1 MDSKSIIVD
10 VSESSSNHVAN
21 IALDDMYKDESVDA
35 VYQAKSRVL
44 NKAIQEIGMGKYQKQ
59 LFICAGFGWFAD
71 SVWPLATAL
80 ILTQTI
86 AEFNFNGPYLTLAAN
101 VGLLVGPA
109 IWSVGC
115 DTWGRKWPFNL
126 TLLIAGVFG
135 TAAGGSPNFVAL
147 ACLLAVVCVGVGGN
161 LPVDSAVFLDLIPG
175 THQYLLTLINVWW
188 SVGSLLGS
196 LLAWPLIANYSC
208 PEGTSVCDR
217 ADNMGWRYLLFT
229 LGGVTLLFW
238 FLRLFYFDLLESP
251 RFLISIGKDA
261 EAVSIIHKIA
271 KYNGTT
277 TNLSV
282 EHLNEAAEKVANL
295 GIPVVPRTATF
306 GLQHVKG
313 LFSTTKMAISTVL
326 LVALWGKWSFVLRD
340 EDSPFIAIIGLAYN
354 LYNCFLPYLLTAR
367 GIDFGDGS
375 LYITYRNQ
383 FILSVIG
390 IGGALVAGWTV
401 EVSRIGRKGTLTIS
415 MGLTGIF
422 LLESTTSR
430 SSNALLGWNC
440 GYNFSINM
448 MWGVMYAISAEI
460 FPAPHRGTG
469 NGLVNVATA
478 IFGVLAPVIAL
489 YANLSTSVPVYI
501 SGTLFIFS
509 GFLALFLPYEPQGR
523 ASI

>member
-1 MDSKSIIVD
+1 MDTKSTIVEASD
-10 VSESSSNHVAN
+10 PPSTHDTD
-21 IALDDMYKDESVDA
+21 IALDDMYNDESVDA

-59 LFICAGFGWFAD
+59 LFICAGFGWFALR
-71 SVWPLATAL
+71 PAL

-109 IWSVGC
+109 IWSIGC

-126 TLLIAGVFG
+126 TLLIAGLFG
-135 TAAGGSPNFVAL
+135 TAAGGSPNFVTL
-147 ACLLAVVCVGVGGN
+147 ACLSAVVGVGVGGN
-161 LPVDSAVFLDLIPG
+161 LPVDSAVFLDLVPG

-208 PEGTSVCDR
+208 PEDALTCDR
-217 ADNMGWRYLLFT
+217 ADNMGWRYFLFA
-229 LGGVTLLFW
+229 LGGLTLLFW
-238 FLRLFYFDLLESP
+238 ILRFFCFDLLESP
-251 RFLISIGKDA
+251 RFLISMGRDA

-277 TNLSV
+277 TTLTV
-282 EHLNEAAEKVANL
+282 EHLTEAAEKVANL
-295 GIPVVPRTATF
+295 GIPVVPRTAAF

-313 LFSTTKMAISTVL
+313 LFSTTKMAISTTL
-326 LVALWGKWSFVLRD
+326 LVALW
-340 EDSPFIAIIGLAYN
+340 AIIGLAYN
-354 LYNCFLPYLLTAR
+354 LYNCFLPYLLTTR
-367 GIDFGDGS
+367 GVDFGDGS

-390 IGGALVAGWTV
+390 IGGALIAGWTV
-401 EVSRIGRKGTLTIS
+401 EVSHIGRKGTLAIS

-422 LLESTTSR
+422 LLASTTSR

-460 FPAPHRGTG
+460 FPAQHRGTG

-478 IFGVLAPVIAL
+478 TFGVLVWHPVIAL

-509 GFLALFLPYEPQGR
+509 AFLALFIPL
-523 ASI
+523 

>member
-1 MDSKSIIVD
+1 MDTKSIIVD
-10 VSESSSNHVAN
+10 ASHPPSTHNTN
-21 IALDDMYKDESVDA
+21 IALDDMYNDESVDA

-44 NKAIQEIGMGKYQKQ
+44 NKAIQDIGMGKYQKQ

-80 ILTQTI
+80 ILTQAI

-109 IWSVGC
+109 IWSIGC
-115 DTWGRKWPFNL
+115 DTWGRTWPFNL

-147 ACLLAVVCVGVGGN
+147 ACLLAVVGVGVGGN
-161 LPVDSAVFLDLIPG
+161 LPVDSAVFLDLVPG

-208 PEGTSVCDR
+208 PEDALACDR
-217 ADNMGWRYLLFT
+217 ADNMGWRYFLFA
-229 LGGVTLLFW
+229 LGGLTLLFW
-238 FLRLFYFDLLESP
+238 ILRFFYFDLLESP
-251 RFLISIGKDA
+251 RFLISMGRDA

-277 TNLSV
+277 TTLTV
-282 EHLNEAAEKVANL
+282 EHLAEAAEKVANL

-313 LFSTTKMAISTVL
+313 LFSTTKMAISTTL
-326 LVALWGKWSFVLRD
+326 LVALW
-340 EDSPFIAIIGLAYN
+340 AIIGLAYN
-354 LYNCFLPYLLTAR
+354 LYNCFLPYLLTTR
-367 GIDFGDGS
+367 GVDFGDGS

-401 EVSRIGRKGTLTIS
+401 EIS
-415 MGLTGIF
+415 HIGLTGIF
-422 LLESTTSR
+422 LLASTTSR

-460 FPAPHRGTG
+460 FPAQHRGTG

-478 IFGVLAPVIAL
+478 TFGVLAPVIAL

-509 GFLALFLPYEPQGR
+509 GFLALFIPYEPKGK

>member
-1 MDSKSIIVD
+1 MDTKSIIVD
-10 VSESSSNHVAN
+10 VSDSPSTHVTN
-21 IALDDMYKDESVDA
+21 IALDDMYNDESVDA

-59 LFICAGFGWFAD
+59 LFICAGFGWFVD

-101 VGLLVGPA
+101 VGLVVGPA

-135 TAAGGSPNFVAL
+135 TAAGGSPNFVTL
-147 ACLLAVVCVGVGGN
+147 ACLLAMVSVGVGGN
-161 LPVDSAVFLDLIPG
+161 LPVDSAVFLDLVPG

-196 LLAWPLIANYSC
+196 LIAWPLIANYSC
-208 PEGTSVCDR
+208 PEDALACDR
-217 ADNMGWRYLLFT
+217 ADNMGWRYLLFA
-229 LGGVTLLFW
+229 LGGLTLLFW
-238 FLRLFYFDLLESP
+238 ALRFFCFDLLESP
-251 RFLISIGKDA
+251 RFLMSIGKDA

-271 KYNGTT
+271 EYNGTT
-277 TNLSV
+277 TTLTV
-282 EHLNEAAEKVANL
+282 EHLTEAAEKVVHL
-295 GIPVVPRTATF
+295 GIPVVPRTAVF

-313 LFSTTKMAISTVL
+313 LFRTTKMAISTTIL
-326 LVALWGKWSFVLRD
+326 IALWG
-340 EDSPFIAIIGLAYN
+340 IIGLAYD
-354 LYNCFLPYLLTAR
+354 LYNCFLPYLLTTR
-367 GIDFGDGS
+367 GVDFGDGS

-383 FILSVIG
+383 SILSVIG
-390 IGGALVAGWTV
+390 ICGSLVAGWTV
-401 EVSRIGRKGTLTIS
+401 EVSRIGR
-415 MGLTGIF
+415 LTGIF
-422 LLESTTSR
+422 LLASTTSR

-440 GYNFSINM
+440 GYSFSINM

-460 FPAPHRGTG
+460 FPAQHRGTG

-478 IFGVLAPVIAL
+478 TFGVLAPIIAL

-509 GFLALFLPYEPQGR
+509 GLLASFLPYEPKGR

>member
-10 VSESSSNHVAN
+10 VSESPSNHVTQ
-21 IALDDMYKDESVDA
+21 ITLDDMYKDESVDV

-71 SVWPLATAL
+71 SVWPLAIAL
-80 ILTQTI
+80 ILTQTS

-135 TAAGGSPNFVAL
+135 TAAGGSPDFVTL
-147 ACLLAVVCVGVGGN
+147 ACLLAIVCVGVGGN
-161 LPVDSAVFLDLIPG
+161 LPVDSAVFLDLVPG

-196 LLAWPLIANYSC
+196 LLAWPLIADYSC
-208 PEGTSVCDR
+208 PEDASVCDR

-251 RFLISIGKDA
+251 RFLISVGKDA

-277 TNLSV
+277 TDLTV
-282 EHLNEAAEKVANL
+282 EHLNEAAEKAANL
-295 GIPVVPRTATF
+295 GIPIIPRTATF

-313 LFSTTKMAISTVL
+313 LFSTTKMAVSTTL
-326 LVALWGKWSFVLRD
+326 LIALW
-340 EDSPFIAIIGLAYN
+340 AIIGLAYN
-354 LYNCFLPYLLTAR
+354 LYNCFLPYLLTTR

-390 IGGALVAGWTV
+390 IVGALVAGWTV
-401 EVSRIGRKGTLTIS
+401 EVSGIGRKGTLAIS

-422 LLESTTSR
+422 LLASTTSR

-448 MWGVMYAISAEI
+448 MWGVMYAFSAEI

-478 IFGVLAPVIAL
+478 AFGVLAPIVAL

-501 SGTLFIFS
+501 SGTLFVFS
-509 GFLALFLPYEPQGR
+509 GFLALFLPYEPYGK

>member
-1 MDSKSIIVD
+1 MDTKSIIAD
-10 VSESSSNHVAN
+10 VSILLSTHDTTIV
-21 IALDDMYKDESVDA
+21 LDDMYNGESLDA

-80 ILTQTI
+80 ILTQTA

-126 TLLIAGVFG
+126 TLLIAGLFG

-147 ACLLAVVCVGVGGN
+147 ACLLAMVGVGVGGN
-161 LPVDSAVFLDLIPG
+161 LPVDSAVFLDLVPG

-208 PEGTSVCDR
+208 PEDAITCDR
-217 ADNMGWRYLLFT
+217 ADNMGWRYFLFA
-229 LGGVTLLFW
+229 LGGLTLLFW
-238 FLRLFYFDLLESP
+238 ILRFFCFDLLESP
-251 RFLISIGKDA
+251 RFLISIGKDT
-261 EAVSIIHKIA
+261 EAVDIIHKIA
-271 KYNGTT
+271 KYNGTST
-277 TNLSV
+277 TLTV
-282 EHLNEAAEKVANL
+282 EHLTEAAEKVVNL
-295 GIPVVPRTATF
+295 GAPVVPRSATF
-306 GLQHVKG
+306 GLRHVKG
-313 LFSTTKMAISTVL
+313 LFSTKKMAISTTL
-326 LVALWGKWSFVLRD
+326 LVALW
-340 EDSPFIAIIGLAYN
+340 AIIGLAYN
-354 LYNCFLPYLLTAR
+354 LYNCFLPYLLTTR
-367 GIDFGDGS
+367 GVDFGDGS

-401 EVSRIGRKGTLTIS
+401 EVSHIGRKGTLAIS

-422 LLESTTSR
+422 LLASTTSR

-460 FPAPHRGTG
+460 FPAQHRGTG

-478 IFGVLAPVIAL
+478 TFGVLAPVIAL

-509 GFLALFLPYEPQGR
+509 GFLALFIPYEPKGR